1 MKIMKNR
8 IKIIFTFLMAVF
20 FVLDVVGAQ
29 AQMAEKIDDYAVE
42 VKINRDATIDII
54 ETIQYDF
61 GANQKHGIFRNIP
74 FKYKARGGNFK
85 LRLLNFSVKDENG
98 MAYNFTKTKSGN
110 ETVVKIGDVDKFVSG
125 RKTYVIG
132 YTVDR
137 AINYFDNFDELYW
150 NGIGT
155 EWNVAIENSSIKVF
169 LPESISDSDLQ
180 ISCYVGSGGS
190 TEKCLD
196 FENRGEG
203 EIYFTSR
210 RLNPLEGFTFAV
222 GFPKGI
228 VREPSVGEKI
238 LETVK
243 DNWVAAVPFLVFF
256 ILLYLWW
263 TRGRDPKGRETII
276 AQYDAPDNFTPIE
289 VGIIINE
296 RSDAKDVSAQIIH
309 LAIKGYL
316 KIEQIENKILIFSS
330 RDYKLEKLKEVD
342 DNLKDFEK
350 KIMYGLFR
358 KGNVANISDLK
369 NKFYKDVKKAND
381 DAYKNLVVAGYFVK
395 NPNTVRTFYSVIGG
409 IALFLGFFVPTFLQ
423 DGFFAAAFTI
433 SGIMIILFGIAMP
446 RKTKKGV
453 LAREHILGLKEYL
466 SVAEK
471 DRINFHN
478 APEKTPEHFEKL
490 LPFAMV
496 LGVEKE
502 WAKQFEEIYRQ
513 NPSWYAGPVG
523 TSFSPSAFASDMKS
537 FSAATA
543 ASGGSGSSGGGS
555 SGGGGGGGGGGS
567 W

>member
-20 FVLDVVGAQ
+20 FVLDIVGAQ

-98 MAYNFTKTKSGN
+98 AAYNFTKTKSGN
-110 ETVVKIGDVDKFVSG
+110 ETVVKIGDADKFVSG

-150 NGIGT
+150 NGIGS
-155 EWNVAIENSSIKVF
+155 EWNMAIENSSIKVF
-169 LPESISDSDLQ
+169 LPESILDSDLQ

-190 TEKCLD
+190 IEPCFN

-210 RLNPLEGFTFAV
+210 KLNPLEGLTFAV

-263 TRGRDPKGRETII
+263 TRGRDPKGRGTII

-289 VGIIINE
+289 VGIIIDE

-358 KGNVANISDLK
+358 EGSVVNISDLK

-395 NPNTVRTFYSVIGG
+395 NPNTVRTLYSVIGG

-423 DGFFAAAFTI
+423 DGFFAVAFTI